1 MKKAHG
7 LRKYFYEYVFHQAV
21 EAARE
26 QTAEVVPIS
35 QARAIRARV
44 DEILAQARSV
54 SVDGTSEPVA
64 QYLGHS
70 KLGITGCL
78 SALDQ
83 SRGGSVRG
91 YEPQFG
97 DHSAADT
104 RYQQLQREFSRAT
117 GIGGEPINP
126 KSARLPS
133 SPYDPQWA
141 ERSTIKRGGTSLSFL
156 PDETI
161 QRAAGGVTSRVADPK
176 LGNMTLWRLDE
187 DGRAVEA
194 GRAMTYDDASG
205 LTALMDKMSQTEYEQ
220 VRGWVIDGGRDPQTG
235 KMDMNR
241 F

>member
-78 SALDQ
+78 SAIDQ
-83 SRGGSVRG
+83 ALGESVRD

-97 DHSAADT
+97 DHSAADHT
-104 RYQQLQREFSRAT
+104 SELQSRFDLVCRLLLEKKKYTKYQ
-117 GIGGEPINP
+117 N
-126 KSARLPS
+126 
-133 SPYDPQWA
+133 
-141 ERSTIKRGGTSLSFL
+141 
-156 PDETI
+156 
-161 QRAAGGVTSRVADPK
+161 TSR
-176 LGNMTLWRLDE
+176 T
-187 DGRAVEA
+187 
-194 GRAMTYDDASG
+194 
-205 LTALMDKMSQTEYEQ
+205 
-220 VRGWVIDGGRDPQTG
+220 TG
-235 KMDMNR
+235 E
-241 F
+241 